1 MKGKSIIQEAVKL
14 IAEGLVKCIEVD
26 GAKIYRVKDIVR
38 VDIKVTDGNYESVF
52 EPRER

>member
-14 IAEGLVKCIEVD
+14 VAEGMVKCIEVE

-38 VDIKVTDGNYESVF
+38 VDIKVNEGNFESVF
-52 EPRER
+52 EPRE

>member
-14 IAEGLVKCIEVD
+14 VAEGLVKCIEVD

-38 VDIKVTDGNYESVF
+38 VDIKVNEPDYESAF
-52 EPRER
+52 EPRE